1 MRVIVKT
8 KNVYYLPSGRI
19 FVVELPE
26 GNLIECTE
34 MRDVSMHGKSHRE
47 VREASDP
54 RVVWKHLV
62 PYEDKWL
69 LTVSTQIG
77 CPHQCQFCDV
87 PKVNFVR
94 NLSENEILS
103 QVRLLLH
110 ATPYVE
116 RCNKAKIGFARMG
129 EPAHNLKNVLW
140 AMRSLPAVAD
150 ECHRDIKWL
159 PCFNSILP
167 AKTLEGKSGMDVLGE
182 VIEAK
187 ELYFDGFMHFQVS
200 CNSTDEDTRRKL
212 FGGASV
218 VPIEDVIKFVNFH
231 KITMRTVTLNFILMD
246 GVEVDAEKL
255 SKMGMTG
262 EKFMVKLIA
271 LNRTSRSDE
280 FGIKASANYSNY
292 DEFEKYEAA
301 FKKVGVP
308 VCYDAV
314 ARCEEA
320 GLCCGQLAFINQ

>member
-1 MRVIVKT
+1 MKT

-26 GNLIECTE
+26 GDLIECTE
-34 MRDVSMHGKSHRE
+34 MRDVSMKGKTHRE

-62 PYEDKWL
+62 PYEEKWL

-77 CPHQCQFCDV
+77 CPHKCQFCDV
-87 PKVNFVR
+87 PKVPFIR
-94 NLSENEILS
+94 NLNYQEILS
-103 QVRLLLH
+103 QVRILLNS
-110 ATPYVE
+110 TPYVE
-116 RCNKAKIGFARMG
+116 RCDKAKIGFARMG
-129 EPAHNLKNVLW
+129 EPAHNVSNVCLAMRGLKNV
-140 AMRSLPAVAD
+140 AGQ
-150 ECHRDIKWL
+150 CGRDLKWL

-167 AKTLEGKSGMDVLGE
+167 AKTMEGKLGLDVLGT
-182 VIEAK
+182 VIEEK
-187 ELYFDGFMHFQVS
+187 ECNWDGFMHIQVS
-200 CNSTDEDTRRKL
+200 CNSTDEDTRQKL

-218 VPIEDVIKFVNFH
+218 IPIEDVIKFVNSQ
-231 KITMRTVTLNFILMD
+231 KITNRTVTMNFILME

-262 EKFMVKLIA
+262 DKFMVKLIA
-271 LNRTSRSDE
+271 LNRTNRSDE

-292 DEFEKYEAA
+292 EEFEKYEAA
-301 FKKVGVP
+301 FRKVGVP